1 MKICKNCGHRFEG
14 KFCNNCGQT
23 ADTKLINYHYLRHQ
37 LTHSLFHI
45 DAGLLYT
52 SKQLFLQPGHTIREY
67 LEGKRVSHIKPFSFV
82 LILTGFYILL
92 CHWFG
97 INLFSASEES
107 LKSDI
112 GYGKSLNLDEWFLS
126 HFSWVTLATIPLY
139 TMGTWICF
147 HNKGYNFVEY
157 LVLNTYKAG
166 QRLIVQIVF
175 LPFIFLVKHS
185 LNIGTVMLIV
195 YLIDLG
201 LHFWTNLQ
209 FFKPMKPINIIMRS
223 IFSHLIMT
231 ILVGLAVLI
240 FIVVISLLN

>member
-1 MKICKNCGHRFEG
+1 MQTCKNCGHRFEG

-23 ADTKLINYHYLRHQ
+23 ADTNRFNYHDLRHQ

-52 SKQLFLQPGHTIREY
+52 SKQLFIRPGHAIRGY
-67 LEGKRVSHIKPFSFV
+67 LEGKRVKHLKPFSFV

-92 CHWFG
+92 CHWFHL
-97 INLFSASEES
+97 NLFSASEES
-107 LKSDI
+107 LTKDI
-112 GYGKSLNLDEWFLS
+112 GTGKTINLDEFFLS

-139 TMGTWICF
+139 TVGTWICF
-147 HNKGYNFVEY
+147 YNKGYNFVEY

-185 LNIGTVMLIV
+185 FDIGTVILVV

-201 LHFWTNLQ
+201 LHFWTNIQ
-209 FFKPMKPINIIMRS
+209 FFNTTKKTSVIIRS
-223 IFSHLIMT
+223 ILSHLIMVILLGLSLA
-231 ILVGLAVLI
+231 ILVS
-240 FIVVISLLN
+240 VISLL

>member
-1 MKICKNCGHRFEG
+1 MQTCKNCGHRFEG

-23 ADTKLINYHYLRHQ
+23 ADTNRFNYHDLRHQ
-37 LTHSLFHI
+37 LTHSIFHI

-52 SKQLFLQPGHTIREY
+52 SKQLFIRPGHAIRGF
-67 LEGKRVSHIKPFSFV
+67 LEGKRVKHLKPFSFV

-92 CHWFG
+92 CHWFHL
-97 INLFSASEES
+97 NLFSASEES
-107 LKSDI
+107 LTKDI
-112 GYGKSLNLDEWFLS
+112 GTGKTINLDEFFLS

-139 TMGTWICF
+139 TVGTWICF
-147 HNKGYNFVEY
+147 YDKGYNFVEY

-185 LNIGTVMLIV
+185 FDIGTVILVV

-201 LHFWTNLQ
+201 LHFWTNIQ
-209 FFKPMKPINIIMRS
+209 FFNTIKKTSVIIRS
-223 IFSHLIMT
+223 ILSHLIMV
-231 ILVGLAVLI
+231 ILLGLSLVILMS
-240 FIVVISLLN
+240 VISLL

>member
-23 ADTKLINYHYLRHQ
+23 ADTKKINYDYLRHQ

-52 SKQLFLQPGHTIREY
+52 SKQLFLRPGHTIREY
-67 LEGKRVSHIKPFSFV
+67 LEGKRVNQIKPFSFI

-92 CHWFG
+92 CHWLH

-107 LKSDI
+107 LKSGI
-112 GYGKSLNLDEWFLS
+112 GSGKSLNLDEWFLS

-139 TMGTWICF
+139 TVGTWICF
-147 HNKGYNFVEY
+147 YNKGYNFVEY

-185 LNIGTVMLIV
+185 LSIGTVMLIV

-209 FFKPMKPINIIMRS
+209 FFRSMKPSNIIVRS
-223 IFSHLIMT
+223 IFSNLIM
-231 ILVGLAVLI
+231 ILLMGIAMSAVLI
-240 FIVVISLLN
+240 VISL